1 MKLPSDS
8 KQTRPNSGRGHV
20 WHLMCGLPP
29 TLVLPLRLLPT
40 GRSLKEEERLLY
52 SILRKK
58 HDRHGWLLKIAELN
72 RKDFWNLA
80 WIQKS
85 SLCWAADSRFL
96 KMNLLLSFSSCIYSC
111 IFIPQCVSKRVW
123 CTFPFLQRENGN
135 LKKSQASVRP
145 GKAVGSSAE
154 EIWSCDFRV
163 LQVTVRNSREL
174 QADKQIIFFKKI
186 LKEILN
192 IGIPRFI
199 LLDFIVLCKYC
210 RFYKL
215 KIASLMAML
224 TWWLTC
230 VLGIN
235 CF

>member
-1 MKLPSDS
+1 M
-8 KQTRPNSGRGHV
+8 
-20 WHLMCGLPP
+20 
-29 TLVLPLRLLPT
+29 
-40 GRSLKEEERLLY
+40 
-52 SILRKK
+52 
-58 HDRHGWLLKIAELN
+58 
-72 RKDFWNLA
+72 
-80 WIQKS
+80 
-85 SLCWAADSRFL
+85 
-96 KMNLLLSFSSCIYSC
+96 
-111 IFIPQCVSKRVW
+111 
-123 CTFPFLQRENGN
+123 
-135 LKKSQASVRP
+135 
-145 GKAVGSSAE
+145 GSSAE

-224 TWWLTC
+224 T
-230 VLGIN
+230 
-235 CF
+235 